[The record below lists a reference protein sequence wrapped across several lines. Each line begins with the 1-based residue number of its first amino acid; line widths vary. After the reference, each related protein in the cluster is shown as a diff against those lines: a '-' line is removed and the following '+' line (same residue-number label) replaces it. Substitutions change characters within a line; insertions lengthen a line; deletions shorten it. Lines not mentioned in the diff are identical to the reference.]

1 MSEYQYYEFQAIDRP
16 LSEADRE
23 ALRALST
30 RAHITA
36 TRFTNHY
43 EWGDFGGD
51 PRRLVERWF
60 DLHLY
65 LANWGTRRL
74 IMRLPKRLMERER
87 LDVFLLDV
95 DWVKVWEAGEHL
107 IVDMCRDEIEEGYSD
122 WDDGSGWLDT
132 LAPLRSD
139 VLSGDLRLF
148 YLLWLGAL
156 EDGLLEADET
166 EPLAGLGPLTGALE
180 AAADFFRIDRDLVD
194 AAAERSDG
202 SDPAALDGVMQATV
216 AGLSDAA
223 KTDLLMRVAGGDPH
237 VGAALRQSAR
247 IGGTGSGATPRTVE
261 ELTARAEAL
270 RCARERAEAE
280 RQAEEQRRQAALAE
294 RARRKRLDQVMQRGE
309 AVWTEVETQIARR
322 NASGYEHAAA
332 LLFDLEAIAIEG
344 GTLADFM
351 HRLDAIR
358 DRHAGK
364 WRFLERLEGLGER

>member
-16 LSEADRE
+16 LGEADRE

-107 IVDMCRDEIEEGYSD
+107 VVDMCRDESEEGYSD
-122 WDDGSGWLDT
+122 WDDGSGWLDA

-156 EDGLLEADET
+156 EDGLLETDET

-194 AAAERSDG
+194 AAAERADG
-202 SDPAALDGVMQATV
+202 PDPAALDGVVQATI

-223 KTDLLMRVAGGDPH
+223 KTDLLMRVADGDPH

-247 IGGTGSGATPRTVE
+247 IGGTGAGAAPRTVE
-261 ELTARAEAL
+261 QLTARAEAL
-270 RCARERAEAE
+270 RRARERAEAE
-280 RQAEEQRRQAALAE
+280 RQAKEQRRQAALAE
-294 RARRKRLDQVMQRGE
+294 RARRKRLDEVMQRGE

-322 NASGYEHAAA
+322 NAPGYEHAAA
-332 LLFDLEAIAIEG
+332 LLFDLQAIAIEG
-344 GTLADFM
+344 GTLADFR

-364 WRFLERLEGLGER
+364 WRFLERLEGLGEP